1 MCECIQ
7 LAALKGSEMAALAG
21 GQADAEALIALKD
34 FMNRIGCETLCTE
47 EIFPM
52 DAAGYVLCDLFIAWL
67 WSSFSVTSLQVFMER
82 KWHFFVWLE
91 ASV

>member
-1 MCECIQ
+1 M
-7 LAALKGSEMAALAG
+7 KGSDVGALAG

-52 DAAGYVLCDLFIAWL
+52 DAAGCVFVLCVI
-67 WSSFSVTSLQVFMER
+67 
-82 KWHFFVWLE
+82 
-91 ASV
+91 